1 MILTLVDPLRE
12 EIAEADPEN
21 VNSEVL
27 SAPLGSTSDL
37 TRTLKWLT
45 LGCP

>member
-21 VNSEVL
+21 VNSEVI
-27 SAPLGSTSDL
+27 SAPWVQHLI
-37 TRTLKWLT
+37 
-45 LGCP
+45 